1 MGSSQRSVADPQDL
15 GDDVS
20 RSSVVT
26 PAKLP
31 RDGVPPVVVLRGM
44 TVPDYLL
51 PACAA
56 FAWVTD
62 RMGKRQWRA

>member
-1 MGSSQRSVADPQDL
+1 
-15 GDDVS
+15 VS
-20 RSSVVT
+20 
-26 PAKLP
+26 
-31 RDGVPPVVVLRGM
+31 PVVVLRGM

>member
-1 MGSSQRSVADPQDL
+1 MLLRFTDVPERRTRTRVPGDPRE
-15 GDDVS
+15 GVS
-20 RSSVVT
+20 
-26 PAKLP
+26 
-31 RDGVPPVVVLRGM
+31 PVVVLRGM
-44 TVPDYLL
+44 TVSDYLL